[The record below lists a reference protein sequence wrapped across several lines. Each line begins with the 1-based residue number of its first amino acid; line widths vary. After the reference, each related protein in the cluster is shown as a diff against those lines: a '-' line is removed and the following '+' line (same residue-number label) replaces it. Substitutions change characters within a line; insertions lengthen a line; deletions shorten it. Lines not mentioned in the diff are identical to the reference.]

1 MQRNSPENIRDQ
13 VLGVLSVDKARDFL
27 MDSLNL
33 PWRTDSPEG
42 RPHFERWLRRW
53 QPFFTFNV
61 EVEIEVEAEDGAVES
76 HAKWEAAQIP
86 REQLERFAP
95 KVSAALRRIWH
106 EKDPRQRDW
115 YFYRLRDEYH
125 RMIVRAESPYLI
137 DVTDPNAAKSLRH
150 LERMSRARGDVDS
163 SQRARFF
170 EVWGEGADQLDE
182 APRVCPFEAAVY
194 WLQVN
199 QKLMVYCEGPVCPTP
214 YFFRTE
220 KGQKYCSPEC
230 ADPAR
235 REAKLKWWNENRKDQ
250 RKKT

>member
-150 LERMSRARGDVDS
+150 LERMSRARGMLTRVRGLDFLRCGVRERTS
-163 SQRARFF
+163 WTRRPGCAR
-170 EVWGEGADQLDE
+170 
-182 APRVCPFEAAVY
+182 
-194 WLQVN
+194 
-199 QKLMVYCEGPVCPTP
+199 
-214 YFFRTE
+214 
-220 KGQKYCSPEC
+220 
-230 ADPAR
+230 
-235 REAKLKWWNENRKDQ
+235 LKPLCIGSR
-250 RKKT
+250 